1 MQRFGEVEVEDIH
14 KELWG
19 FNFCLFCF
27 LFKWNLN
34 KYVPFGASSIHT
46 FFHPVDAV

>member
-1 MQRFGEVEVEDIH
+1 MQRFGEVEVEDIN

-19 FNFCLFCF
+19 LNFCFCL
-27 LFKWNLN
+27 LFKRKLN
-34 KYVPFGASSIHT
+34 KYVPPGASSIHT